1 MPVAK
6 IARNTILA
14 KRLVVSVMLR
24 TFAIL
29 INHTWEKT
37 MSDQNTN
44 TPEETIDFGDGVEY
58 KVSDMTKTQLDILK
72 QHNDMKVER
81 NTYIQTA
88 NRNIEHLDIL
98 ISYYADKLKKNLE
111 AVDNAE
117 TKGGKDEPSKHQ
129 KKIET

>member
-81 NTYIQTA
+81 DTYIQTA
-88 NRNIEHLDIL
+88 NKNIEHLDIL

-117 TKGGKDEPSKHQ
+117 TEGGEDESSEH
-129 KKIET
+129 

>member
-98 ISYYADKLKKNLE
+98 MSYYADKLKKNLE

-117 TKGGKDEPSKHQ
+117 TEGGEDESSEH
-129 KKIET
+129 

>member
-81 NTYIQTA
+81 DTYIQTA

-117 TKGGKDEPSKHQ
+117 TEGGEDESSEH
-129 KKIET
+129 

>member
-117 TKGGKDEPSKHQ
+117 TEGGEDESSEH
-129 KKIET
+129 

>member
-1 MPVAK
+1 
-6 IARNTILA
+6 
-14 KRLVVSVMLR
+14 
-24 TFAIL
+24 
-29 INHTWEKT
+29 

-72 QHNDMKVER
+72 QHNDIKVER
-81 NTYIQTA
+81 DTYIQTA
-88 NRNIEHLDIL
+88 NKNIEHLDIL

-117 TKGGKDEPSKHQ
+117 TEGGEDESSEH
-129 KKIET
+129 

>member
-14 KRLVVSVMLR
+14 KKLVVSVMLR

-29 INHTWEKT
+29 INYTWEKT
-37 MSDQNTN
+37 MSNQNSR
-44 TPEETIDFGDGVEY
+44 PLPETIDFGDGVEY
-58 KVSDMTKTQLDILK
+58 KTSDMTQTQIDILQ
-72 QHNDMKVER
+72 QHENLKDEK

-88 NRNIEHLDIL
+88 NKNIEHLEVL

-117 TKGGKDEPSKHQ
+117 TEGGEDEPSEH
-129 KKIET
+129 